1 MNKNEKEPVL
11 GEFMIR
17 LLNGMRRIA
26 KHALHNNRRLGLE
39 KREILRHE
47 NFSPWADRGGRD
59 RDRGRDSGRSQE
71 LRCREKEMQSELSME
86 QTDGDQTKK
95 EVSRPEETF
104 SSLEEICTPVDD
116 AGNLG
121 IVTLAS

>member
-1 MNKNEKEPVL
+1 
-11 GEFMIR
+11 
-17 LLNGMRRIA
+17 
-26 KHALHNNRRLGLE
+26 
-39 KREILRHE
+39 
-47 NFSPWADRGGRD
+47 
-59 RDRGRDSGRSQE
+59 
-71 LRCREKEMQSELSME
+71 MQSELSME

-104 SSLEEICTPVDD
+104 SSLEICTPVDD